1 MYDCIMSLRGG
12 WAHAPTIKSV
22 HNVHSQKQNPTKKKN
37 TKKNPQK
44 KTIKKNNGKIIER
57 QTRQP

>member
-22 HNVHSQKQNPTKKKN
+22 HNVHSREPENVSFMSSIPLYTGF
-37 TKKNPQK
+37 T
-44 KTIKKNNGKIIER
+44 
-57 QTRQP
+57 